1 MRRGWGILI
10 AMALILT
17 GALAACTPIAPES
30 GLLGT
35 GRFELRIDGR
45 EPIPVYYVTG
55 AHATSQA
62 TIIVVMH
69 GVERNAAEYRDSWS
83 DLVRDRDIV
92 VVAPQFGDD
101 DFPDAENYNL
111 GGLTDADGDDQDASR
126 VLDGAYGYI
135 EPLFEHVRGRIGG
148 DQTGFSMF
156 GHSAGAQFVHRY
168 IEFVPHAPVDV
179 AVAANAGWYT
189 MPDESAR
196 FPYGLDGDDAPA
208 FDAAAAF
215 GRHLVVLLG
224 TDDVGTKNLRRDD
237 DAGAQGHTRL
247 DRGRE
252 FFERAV
258 RAAERQNLP
267 FRWEMHEVP
276 GVDHDQ
282 VAMAAAAVP
291 FLTASGD
298 PAGG

>member
-1 MRRGWGILI
+1 MRRRWGILI
-10 AMALILT
+10 AMAVVLA
-17 GALAACTPIAPES
+17 GALAACAPMTPDS
-30 GLLGT
+30 GLRGS
-35 GRFELRIDGR
+35 GRFDLRIDGR

-55 AHATSQA
+55 THATAQA

-69 GVERNAAEYRDSWS
+69 GVERNAADYRNTWT
-83 DLVRDRDIV
+83 DLVRDRDVV
-92 VVAPQFGDD
+92 VVAPQFSDD

-111 GGLTDADGDDQDASR
+111 GGLTDADGDNRDGSH

-135 EPLFEHVRGRIGG
+135 EPLFEDVRRRIGG

-168 IEFVPHAPVDV
+168 VEFVPHAPVDV

-189 MPDESAR
+189 MPDGSAR
-196 FPYGLDGDDAPA
+196 FPFGLDGDDAPP

-215 GRHLVVLLG
+215 RRHLVVLLG

-237 DAGAQGHTRL
+237 DADAQGETRL
-247 DRGRE
+247 ERGRE
-252 FFERAV
+252 FFD
-258 RAAERQNLP
+258 RAARAAAREDLA
-267 FRWEMHEVP
+267 FRWEMHEVQ

-291 FLTASGD
+291 FLVGSGS
-298 PAGG
+298 PG